1 MLQWAPIRDTG
12 GMDRTNPARRPL
24 RRHALI
30 AAVPIVAV
38 LALGGCATPS
48 SPGGQP
54 PSGIAAEGEV
64 LGQGTVLQVDDAAP
78 MFCLGGVLQSY
89 PPQCDGPEIIGWDWD
104 SVDGAETASGV
115 TWGGYALQGTWDGE
129 RFTLTQPAMLLALYD
144 PMPFEDPYAD
154 PENAG
159 TTEES
164 RLLEIQQE
172 VIADPELR
180 PLESGPRNGYLFAT
194 YLHDN
199 GDIQRYLDDRYG
211 PDVVHVVSALR
222 PIARG

>member
-1 MLQWAPIRDTG
+1 MIDDTG
-12 GMDRTNPARRPL
+12 VMDRTTSTRRHL
-24 RRHALI
+24 RRHALLAAAPLI
-30 AAVPIVAV
+30 AA
-38 LALGGCATPS
+38 LALSGCATTA

-64 LGQGTVLQVDDAAP
+64 LGQGTVLQVGDAAP
-78 MFCLGGVLQSY
+78 MFCLGGVLQSR
-89 PPQCDGPEIIGWDWD
+89 PPQCDGPEIVGWDWK

-115 TWGGYALQGTWDGE
+115 TWGAYALQGTWDGE

-144 PMPFEDPYAD
+144 PMPIIDPYTEPD
-154 PENAG
+154 NAG

-172 VIADPELR
+172 VIADPELQ
-180 PLESGPRNGYLFAT
+180 PLDCGPRNGYLFAT

-199 GDIQRYLDDRYG
+199 GDIQRYFDEHYG

-222 PIARG
+222 PVDAG